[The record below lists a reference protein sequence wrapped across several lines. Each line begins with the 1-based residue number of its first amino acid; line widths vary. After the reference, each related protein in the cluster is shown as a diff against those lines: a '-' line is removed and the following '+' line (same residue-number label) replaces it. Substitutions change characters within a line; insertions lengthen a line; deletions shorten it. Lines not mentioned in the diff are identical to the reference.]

1 MGLLLGYV
9 DESLIQYE
17 SKSYVKKRGKEEM

>member
-1 MGLLLGYV
+1 MSLLLVYV
-9 DESLIQYE
+9 DESLVQYE